1 LNFSATALQSLD
13 IASGMLLSGKAKV
26 MVAGQFDDISKEDS
40 YEFANMKATSNA
52 ELTRQITQST
62 GDAAYLP
69 QPKVPGIFA
78 RFPSWLWLLYT
89 AIYSNAAEFMRSTV
103 ETLEKPSYF

>member
-1 LNFSATALQSLD
+1 
-13 IASGMLLSGKAKV
+13 
-26 MVAGQFDDISKEDS
+26 MVASQFDDISKEDS
-40 YEFANMKATSNA
+40 YEFANLKAMSNA
-52 ELTRQITQST
+52 ELTWQITQST
-62 GDAAYLP
+62 GNVAYLP